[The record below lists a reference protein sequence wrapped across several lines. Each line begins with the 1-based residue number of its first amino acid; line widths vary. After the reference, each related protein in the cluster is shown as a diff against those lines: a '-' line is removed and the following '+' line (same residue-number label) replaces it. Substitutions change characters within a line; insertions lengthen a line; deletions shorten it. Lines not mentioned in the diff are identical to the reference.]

1 MEISIVKSSIKSEE
15 SDALIIGI
23 FQKEFEDFKSNLL
36 VNKLVDGYLSKLFD
50 RGEITGKQSEI
61 TLIHT
66 PESFYKYL
74 ISHLEFYLNFLSQL
88 FHLY

>member
-50 RGEITGKQSEI
+50 RGEITGK
-61 TLIHT
+61 H
-66 PESFYKYL
+66 Y
-74 ISHLEFYLNFLSQL
+74 
-88 FHLY
+88 